1 MNGENSME
9 QTPTVS
15 VVIPVYNAGRFL
27 WACVNSV
34 RNQTFSD
41 WEAILVDDGSTDK
54 SVGICDK
61 VVHDEPRFSVIH
73 KENGGVS
80 SARNAGIEAA
90 RGKYLAFLDA
100 DDLMTPTYLEKMV
113 DAMETYGT
121 DLAICSY
128 ERFRGDW
135 TQKYVFTR
143 YSTVLMKERSQF
155 LTVYTDS
162 RTNLF
167 GVSIWAKL
175 YRMAYIREGN
185 LQFDPEITY
194 EEDCDFNVR
203 YLAYVHTVAALGE
216 IMYRYRQSDETL
228 SKAYRKDTFRFLVHG
243 LQERLA
249 LLERNGMAE
258 FRPNLE
264 AIFLLVIKATS
275 LKILNAGLSRKE
287 EIAEYRTM
295 IAFPESQAAAR
306 YTDRPKSGHTRWL
319 AFAVRRKSPRLLY
332 AVMRAWKVADKCV
345 DLKNSIVN
353 KLKKR

>member
-1 MNGENSME
+1 ME
-9 QTPTVS
+9 QTPIVS
-15 VVIPVYNAGRFL
+15 IVIPVYNAGRFL
-27 WACVNSV
+27 WECVNSV
-34 RNQTFSD
+34 RRQTFTQ

-61 VVHDEPRFSVIH
+61 VVQDEPRFSVIH

-80 SARNAGIEAA
+80 RARNAGVDAA
-90 RGKYLAFLDA
+90 RGKYLMFLDA
-100 DDLMTPTYLEKMV
+100 DDMMTPTYLEKMV
-113 DAMETYGT
+113 DAMETYET
-121 DLAICSY
+121 DLVICSY

-143 YSTVLMKERSQF
+143 FSVVLMKERSQF
-155 LTVYTDS
+155 LAVYTDS

-175 YRMAYIREGN
+175 YRMDYIRQGN
-185 LQFDPEITY
+185 LRFDPDITY

-203 YLAYVHTVAALGE
+203 YLAYVNKVAALGE
-216 IMYRYRQSDETL
+216 IMYRYRQSDFTL

-243 LQERLA
+243 FQERLA

-258 FRPNLE
+258 FKPNLE

-275 LKILNAGLSRKE
+275 LKIVNAGLPGKE
-287 EIAEYRTM
+287 ELAEYRTM

-306 YTDRPKSGHTRWL
+306 WTERPKSGLTRWI
-319 AFAVRRKSPRLLY
+319 AFAVRRKSPRLLR
-332 AVMRAWKVADKCV
+332 AVMHVWKAADRLQ
-345 DLKNSIVN
+345 DLRNTLIY

>member
-1 MNGENSME
+1 MGE
-9 QTPTVS
+9 TPIIS

-34 RNQTFSD
+34 RNQTFRD

-61 VVHDEPRFSVIH
+61 IAHDDPRFRVIH

-80 SARNAGIEAA
+80 SARNAGIDAA
-90 RGKYLAFLDA
+90 RGTYLAFLDA
-100 DDLMTPTYLEKMV
+100 DDLMVPTYLEKMLR
-113 DAMETYGT
+113 ATETYET
-121 DLAICSY
+121 DLTICSY
-128 ERFRGDW
+128 ERFRADW

-143 YSTVLMKERSQF
+143 FSVVLMKDLKEF

-175 YRMAYIREGN
+175 YRMDIIRDHAIR
-185 LQFDPEITY
+185 FDPEITY

-203 YLAYVHTVAALGE
+203 YIEYVNTVAALGE

-228 SKAYRKDTFRFLVHG
+228 SKAYRKDTFRFLASGFNKRVK
-243 LQERLA
+243 
-249 LLERNGMAE
+249 LLEKNGMGE

-264 AIFLLVIKATS
+264 AIFMLVIKATS
-275 LKILNAGLSRKE
+275 MKILSAPLSHREKLE
-287 EIAEYRTM
+287 EYRIM
-295 IAFPESQAAAR
+295 MRFPESQAAAR
-306 YTDRPKSGHTRWL
+306 CSIRQSSGFTRKI
-319 AFAVRRKSPRLLY
+319 AFAVRRKSPRLLSLTMQLWKIADSALDRIN
-332 AVMRAWKVADKCV
+332 AVR
-345 DLKNSIVN
+345 N
-353 KLKKR
+353 KIKYGK

>member
-1 MNGENSME
+1 ME
-9 QTPTVS
+9 QTPIVS
-15 VVIPVYNAGRFL
+15 IVIPVYNAGRFL
-27 WACVNSV
+27 WECVNSV
-34 RNQTFSD
+34 RKQTFTD

-61 VVHDEPRFSVIH
+61 VVQDEPRFSVIH

-100 DDLMTPTYLEKMV
+100 DDVLVPTFLEKMV
-113 DAMETYGT
+113 DAAETYGT
-121 DLAICSY
+121 DLTICCY

-143 YSTVLMKERSQF
+143 FSLVLMKERQQF
-155 LTVYTDS
+155 LMVYTES

-175 YRMAYIREGN
+175 YRMDYIRAGG
-185 LQFDPEITY
+185 LRFDPEITY

-203 YLAYVHTVAALGE
+203 YLAYVNTVAAIGDIL
-216 IMYRYRQSDETL
+216 YRYRQSDVTL
-228 SKAYRKDTFRFLVHG
+228 SKAFRKDTFRFLVHG
-243 LQERLA
+243 FQERLA

-258 FRPNLE
+258 YKPNLE
-264 AIFLLVIKATS
+264 AIFLLVVKATS
-275 LKILNAGLSRKE
+275 LKILNAGLSKKE
-287 EIAEYRTM
+287 ELEEYRTM

-306 YTDRPKSGHTRWL
+306 WKDRPKSGFTRWI

-332 AVMRAWKVADKCV
+332 VVMHVWKVADKAA
-345 DLKNSIVN
+345 DLKNKIAY

>member
-1 MNGENSME
+1 ME

-15 VVIPVYNAGRFL
+15 IVIPVYNAGRFL

-34 RNQTFSD
+34 RNQTFTD

-90 RGKYLAFLDA
+90 RGRYLVFLDA
-100 DDLMTPTYLEKMV
+100 DDLLAPTFLEKMIG
-113 DAMETYGT
+113 AAETYGT
-121 DLAICSY
+121 DLVICSY

-143 YSTVLMKERSQF
+143 FSLVLMKERTQF
-155 LTVYTDS
+155 LAVYTDS

-175 YRMAYIREGN
+175 YRMEYIRAGN
-185 LQFDPEITY
+185 LRFDPEITY

-203 YLAYVHTVAALGE
+203 YLESVNSVAAIGDIL
-216 IMYRYRQSDETL
+216 YRYRQSDDTL

-243 LQERLA
+243 FQERLA

-275 LKILNAGLSRKE
+275 LKILNAKLPKKE
-287 EIAEYRTM
+287 EIAQYREM
-295 IAFPESQAAAR
+295 IAFPESQAAAH
-306 YTDRPKSGHTRWL
+306 YKVRPNSGLTRWI

-332 AVMRAWKVADKCV
+332 FVMRVWKAADKLV
-345 DLKNSIVN
+345 DLKNTVVN